1 MERGSEPRA
10 PLSEAGSGWQLGN
23 KLRALSPGLREKLP
37 GRQWRGKRKCRHS
50 SIAGIHKCYPQM
62 SQVLGIVV
70 SRRGRPG
77 LCPHEAD
84 SHVQRRITDKILQTT
99 VES

>member
-23 KLRALSPGLREKLP
+23 KLRALSPGQCEKLP
-37 GRQWRGKRKCRHS
+37 GRQWCGKGECRHS
-50 SIAGIHKCYPQM
+50 SIAGIHICYPQI
-62 SQVLGIVV
+62 SQVSGIVV
-70 SRRGRPG
+70 RRRERPG

-84 SHVQRRITDKILQTT
+84 SHVQRCIT
-99 VES
+99 

>member
-23 KLRALSPGLREKLP
+23 KLRALSLGQCEKLP
-37 GRQWRGKRKCRHS
+37 GRQWHGKQKCRHS
-50 SIAGIHKCYPQM
+50 FIAGIHKCYPQM
-62 SQVLGIVV
+62 SQVSGIVMIRV
-70 SRRGRPG
+70 PG

-84 SHVQRRITDKILQTT
+84 SHVQRCIIDKILRTI
-99 VES
+99 VEL